1 MNYGKVALVTSCYM
15 FQVLLIVSLAIWILT
30 AVNQGVFLPFTG
42 GLILAALVAL
52 AAFGKSQGWGLIGT
66 VFRVAVPIASA
77 LTFAIWNGHGDT
89 NSITAILVGL
99 ILLSIALY
107 GIHGMI
113 FGMFGKRRR
122 RRRREIDD

>member
-1 MNYGKVALVTSCYM
+1 MGSTVFRDGLLDGKVALVTSCYM

-42 GLILAALVAL
+42 GLILVALVAL

-89 NSITAILVGL
+89 NSITSILVGL
-99 ILLSIALY
+99 MLLSIVLY

-113 FGMFGKRRR
+113 LGLF
-122 RRRREIDD
+122 

>member
-42 GLILAALVAL
+42 GLILVALVAL

>member
-1 MNYGKVALVTSCYM
+1 M

-89 NSITAILVGL
+89 NSITSILVGL

>member
-1 MNYGKVALVTSCYM
+1 LNYGKVALVTSCYM

-42 GLILAALVAL
+42 GLILVALVAL